1 LPTLSSH
8 PEALST
14 LLVAPPGAIEEVIRA
29 VLQSIPEVE
38 VTGYVTGCLSAA
50 HAMRTLAPDL
60 VVISGQIPSEEIIAL
75 IRQPAN
81 ERHAPRIVV
90 LATSYAQLKRLL
102 EAGASAVITPW
113 DSVSQLQKAIAG
125 GSAKGQRAD
134 VTWPG
139 EAFRPPSGVSTVA

>member
-1 LPTLSSH
+1 LPALSSH
-8 PEALST
+8 PKAVST

-50 HAMRTLAPDL
+50 HAIRTLAPEL

-81 ERHAPRIVV
+81 ERPAPRIVV
-90 LATSYAQLKRLL
+90 LAASYAQSTRLL
-102 EAGASAVITPW
+102 EAGAPAVVTQW

-125 GSAKGQRAD
+125 GSAKGQRTD

-139 EAFRPPSGVSTVA
+139 EALHPPSGASTVA